1 MELSPQAI
9 TGVEFTQVRKGYD
22 PEEVKSFLARLAAG
36 LEEMRSHLVASDARA
51 RAAMARV
58 QELSSRE
65 PVGDTEVISKTLLMA
80 QRTADTVVGEAQR
93 SADET
98 LSSADLRSKNMVA
111 EAEAKAAETL
121 RQSELMARNHA
132 ESELRSLNERRA
144 ALQSEV
150 EQLNEGIVAER
161 ERVAA
166 VIESLQRLLRSP
178 EGLGTLSYRPAPSY
192 TASSGG
198 SGSSAASQPPSVPA
212 QSSPGS
218 AAPAAGVPADQ
229 AQPPVWSADS
239 AFASPPVRLAGHIDA
254 DIPIPEGWATGE
266 VPVVDPWSVG

>member
-65 PVGDTEVISKTLLMA
+65 PAGDTEVISKTLLMA

-132 ESELRSLNERRA
+132 ESELRSLNDRRSS
-144 ALQSEV
+144 LQAEV

-161 ERVAA
+161 ERVAG

-178 EGLGTLSYRPAPSY
+178 EGLGTLAYRSTAATVSYSTPASSPVAQSAGAQSS
-192 TASSGG
+192 ASSGG
-198 SGSSAASQPPSVPA
+198 SATSNTSVTSGPQA
-212 QSSPGS
+212 SSPS
-218 AAPAAGVPADQ
+218 E
-229 AQPPVWSADS
+229 S
-239 AFASPPVRLAGHIDA
+239 AFASPPVRLAGHVDA

-266 VPVVDPWSVG
+266 VPLVDPWAVG

>member
-65 PVGDTEVISKTLLMA
+65 APVASGDTEVISKALLVA
-80 QRTADTVVGEAQR
+80 QRAADAHLADAQKTADTLVTG
-93 SADET
+93 ADSHAKS
-98 LSSADLRSKNMVA
+98 LLADA
-111 EAEAKAAETL
+111 EARSTETIRQAELQAKTHRET
-121 RQSELMARNHA
+121 
-132 ESELRSLNERRA
+132 ELRAVNDHKV

-150 EQLNEGIVAER
+150 EVLNERIVAER

-178 EGLGTLSYRPAPSY
+178 EGLGTLAYRPTS
-192 TASSGG
+192 TT
-198 SGSSAASQPPSVPA
+198 SAAT
-212 QSSPGS
+212 
-218 AAPAAGVPADQ
+218 APIL
-229 AQPPVWSADS
+229 PPVATTPVDEEHEM
-239 AFASPPVRLAGHIDA
+239 ASTPVRVAVGDEPVES
-254 DIPIPEGWATGE
+254 DDSVTGE
-266 VPVVDPWSVG
+266 ALTLNPWKVD

>member
-9 TGVEFTQVRKGYD
+9 TGVEFTHVRKGYD

-58 QELSSRE
+58 QELSARE

-98 LSSADLRSKNMVA
+98 LSSADIRSKNMVA

-132 ESELRSLNERRA
+132 ESELRSLNDRRF
-144 ALQSEV
+144 ALQAEV
-150 EQLNEGIVAER
+150 DQLNEGIVAER

-178 EGLGTLSYRPAPSY
+178 EGLGTLAYRPAPSY
-192 TASSGG
+192 SAL
-198 SGSSAASQPPSVPA
+198 SGSSSLGSSQPQPPLA
-212 QSSPGS
+212 AS
-218 AAPAAGVPADQ
+218 AAPNNTAPDTGRAMSS
-229 AQPPVWSADS
+229 SAES
-239 AFASPPVRLAGHIDA
+239 AFASPPVRLAGHVDA

-266 VPVVDPWSVG
+266 VPTVDPWSVA